1 MQHTIKPPT
10 FWAQLR
16 VLFQIELTNW
26 RWAWQGLLI
35 TGLVTPLL
43 SMVAF
48 GVFARDS
55 GRTTLEY
62 ILTGNIVL
70 SLLFGNLNNV
80 QGHMIYLRIMGTL
93 DYFATLPIRRYVLIV
108 AMVLSFLVISLP
120 ALILTIFLGS
130 YLLGVPISIHP
141 LIVVVIPLCAISLS
155 GIGALIAVNSRTPE
169 SAASVSLLVTAL
181 LISLGP
187 VVVPPD
193 RLARPLLLLGWLSP
207 TTYAASALR
216 QTLLGPLTAQFG
228 LDLLVLAGFGIVTLG
243 LVGAKMDWRQH

>member
-1 MQHTIKPPT
+1 MQHTIKQPSL
-10 FWAQLR
+10 WAQLR

-35 TGLVTPLL
+35 TGMVTPIL

-55 GRTTLEY
+55 GSRTLEY
-62 ILTGNIVL
+62 ILVGNIVL

-120 ALILTIFLGS
+120 ALVVTIFVGS
-130 YLLGVPISIHP
+130 YLLGVPVSIHP
-141 LIVVVIPLCAISLS
+141 LILLVIPLCAVSLS

-169 SAASVSLLVTAL
+169 SGASVSFLVTAIL
-181 LISLGP
+181 MSIGP

-193 RLARPLLLLGWLSP
+193 RLAQPLLVLGWLSP
-207 TTYAASALR
+207 ATYAASALR
-216 QTLLGPLTAQFG
+216 QTLLGPLTWQFG
-228 LDLLVLAGFGIVTLG
+228 IDIAVLAGFAIITLA
-243 LVGAKMDWRQH
+243 LVGLKMDWRQH